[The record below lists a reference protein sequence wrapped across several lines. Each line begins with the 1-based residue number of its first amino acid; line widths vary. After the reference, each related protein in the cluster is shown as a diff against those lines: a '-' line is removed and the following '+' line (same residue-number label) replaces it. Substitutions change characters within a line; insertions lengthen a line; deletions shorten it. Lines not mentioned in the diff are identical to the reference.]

1 MMNARHTIARLHLSQ
16 LMCRRILSSIVMGQP
31 LETSIVFHEVAV
43 WQEVTPRWC
52 GIFAGHRSPERM
64 APATRVSRVSDQPLS
79 PAGTSARSG
88 SKARRTSD
96 TPLTTAGL
104 DLATRLRTLER
115 TVKSRVDRR
124 EALVDILRAVN
135 TTLEPPRIA
144 EQIVERAATWV
155 PAPCWAIV
163 SQDISGELSVLAERG
178 LEPDMGPAVY
188 KIAAW
193 VTQRGQE
200 FVSGDVRRDAR

>member
-1 MMNARHTIARLHLSQ
+1 MKLRCGKKLPRLGVVVFAEQ
-16 LMCRRILSSIVMGQP
+16 RI
-31 LETSIVFHEVAV
+31 
-43 WQEVTPRWC
+43 
-52 GIFAGHRSPERM
+52 ERM

-79 PAGTSARSG
+79 PSGSPARSG
-88 SKARRTSD
+88 SKARRASDAPVTTS
-96 TPLTTAGL
+96 GL
-104 DLATRLRTLER
+104 DLATKLRTLER

-163 SQDISGELSVLAERG
+163 SQDLSGELSALAERG